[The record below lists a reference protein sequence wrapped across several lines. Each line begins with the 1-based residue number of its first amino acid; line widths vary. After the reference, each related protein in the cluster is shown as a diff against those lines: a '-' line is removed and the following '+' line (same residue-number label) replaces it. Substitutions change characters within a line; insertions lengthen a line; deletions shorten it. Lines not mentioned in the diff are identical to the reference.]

1 MKKAIIPS
9 LLIALGLL
17 ALGLAIRSGIV
28 RVSDNSRVVTVRGL
42 SEREVKA
49 NKVTWPISYT
59 LVGNDL
65 PSLYSQMQ
73 TNNNV
78 IIKYLTSNGLT
89 AEEYSTGAG
98 AVTDNQADRYSS
110 NAPLYRYN
118 ITGTVTVTSEQVDL
132 VRRLINNQGE
142 IIKQGIAVSPD
153 NWNNRTIYEYTE
165 LNSIKPDM
173 IADATKNAREA
184 ANKFAADSGSKIG
197 KIKTAQQGQFSIEDR
212 DQYTPYIKKV
222 RVVSTIE
229 YYLKD

>member
-1 MKKAIIPS
+1 M
-9 LLIALGLL
+9 LF
-17 ALGLAIRSGIV
+17 RS
-28 RVSDNSRVVTVRGL
+28 
-42 SEREVKA
+42 
-49 NKVTWPISYT
+49 
-59 LVGNDL
+59 
-65 PSLYSQMQ
+65 
-73 TNNNV
+73 
-78 IIKYLTSNGLT
+78 
-89 AEEYSTGAG
+89 EYSTGAG

-212 DQYTPYIKKV
+212 DPYTPFIKKV
-222 RVVSTIE
+222 RVVTYIDYFIE
-229 YYLKD
+229 D